1 MCDAYENNPNP
12 YIINYEEMFHI
23 ILNKIHE
30 EFTID
35 VSFTSVFYY
44 CIKLFEVLFKKYFQ
58 YDISEEEREDEC
70 TNRISTY
77 LLCVQSLITSSVKYQ
92 KEGLFEIFQTIRNQ
106 QINLGQY
113 LF

>member
-30 EFTID
+30 GFTID

-44 CIKLFEVLFKKYFQ
+44 CIKLFEVLFKKYF
-58 YDISEEEREDEC
+58 
-70 TNRISTY
+70 
-77 LLCVQSLITSSVKYQ
+77 
-92 KEGLFEIFQTIRNQ
+92 
-106 QINLGQY
+106 
-113 LF
+113 